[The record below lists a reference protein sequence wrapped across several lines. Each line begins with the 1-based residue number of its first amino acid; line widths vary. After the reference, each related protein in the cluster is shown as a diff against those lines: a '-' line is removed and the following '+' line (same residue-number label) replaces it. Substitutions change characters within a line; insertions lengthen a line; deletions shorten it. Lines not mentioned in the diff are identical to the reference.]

1 MAGMF
6 QRRDEEVF
14 RQLVECPKEALESIY
29 ALYGVSM
36 RYYIRRISNFD
47 DDMIQDVVSQTFTV
61 VWEKREEVVKLERP
75 YIWMLRVAKNISLD
89 TLRKENKYSKVPLD
103 EFLELK
109 SDDKTYQ
116 SVEVKELEEM
126 IRHIGETELTPA
138 EQKVFFSSRFEGM
151 SLDQIREKHGIAKQ
165 TAKNRLSI
173 STKKIRYVLKRLTT
187 ILI

>member
-1 MAGMF
+1 MA
-6 QRRDEEVF
+6 DENEKKGEFAFRMLAEVP
-14 RQLVECPKEALESIY
+14 EESLERIY
-29 ALYGVSM
+29 ALYRVPLCA
-36 RYYIRRISNFD
+36 YIRRIAYNND
-47 DDMIQDVVSQTFTV
+47 DLVQDVISQTLTV
-61 VWEKREEVVKLERP
+61 VWQKREEVAKLDRP
-75 YIWMLRVAKNISLD
+75 YIWMLRVAKNI
-89 TLRKENKYSKVPLD
+89 TLHILSQENKYIKVSID

-151 SLDQIREKHGIAKQ
+151 SLDEIIEKYGIVKQ

-173 STKKIRYVLKRLTT
+173 STKKIRHVLKKIMT